1 MKTPETLRV
10 IRDEHN
16 ALSGML
22 QSLSLL
28 IRRGPGDDTQRFFA
42 TLEAMLFYIDE
53 FPERLHHP
61 KESELLFPRV
71 VRLAPQTA
79 AAIERLEQDHLKG
92 ESGVRQLQHL
102 LLAWKLLGDSR
113 RAAFV
118 EASGRYVHFYL
129 EHMQLEEREI
139 LPAAGQLLSEQDWA
153 DLDAAFIANRD
164 PLTGKYPVD
173 EVYEQLFRRIVHDA
187 PAPIGLGG

>member
-1 MKTPETLRV
+1 MRVPETLRV

-16 ALSGML
+16 ALAGML
-22 QSLSLL
+22 QSMSLL
-28 IRRGPGDDTQRFFA
+28 VRQGPGSDPQRFFA

-71 VRLAPQTA
+71 AKLAPQTA
-79 AAIERLEQDHLKG
+79 AAIERLGQDHHKG
-92 ESGVRQLQHL
+92 ESAVRQLQHQL
-102 LLAWKLLGDSR
+102 MAWKLLGDSR
-113 RAAFV
+113 SAAFV

-139 LPAAGQLLSEQDWA
+139 LPAAEQLLGEQDWA
-153 DLDAAFIANRD
+153 DLDAAFLANRD

-173 EVYEQLFRRIVHDA
+173 EVYEYLFRRIVHDA
-187 PAPIGLGG
+187 PAPIGLGD